1 MRLIIYLFPTAFAV
15 SSDNYDCTAGIE
27 LKSYSNDHYRL
38 VLIHRIRYIVAMN
51 DTPKDL
57 RFFKVILSSIADGV
71 FTVDSNRIITSFNPA
86 AEKITGVPA
95 TKAIGRRCQDVF
107 HSDLCERCPLKKTLK
122 TGVEA
127 IDQPVNIINHLG
139 EQVPISISTAV
150 LKDDNG
156 EILGAVETFRDLSA
170 IEHLRKELYKNYSF
184 EDIVSRSP
192 EIHKLFA
199 ILPDIAESES
209 TVLIQGP
216 SGSGKEMFARAI
228 HNLSPRK
235 EHNHVIINCGT
246 LPVQLFE
253 SELFGY
259 TKGAFTDA
267 KRDKEGK
274 ISVADKGTVFFDE
287 IGELPMSTQV
297 KLLRLLQQREYEPLG
312 SATPRKADIRIIA
325 ATNRDLK
332 ELVAQGKFRDDLYFR
347 LAVVKIELPPLNRRR
362 EDIPYLVD
370 HFIKKFNARR
380 GKKIISISP
389 EVMDI
394 LLRYDFPGNI
404 RELENIIEYG
414 FVVCKGSIIQKEHLP
429 AELFQSS
436 KGAPAEPES
445 KQDIV
450 SKALDEKSRIKAA
463 LLKHGGKIAEA
474 ADELGIH
481 RTTLWR
487 KIKRHNI
494 AIKSK

>member
-1 MRLIIYLFPTAFAV
+1 MLIPGRSDIRLLPWGRWQAIFAKMSN
-15 SSDNYDCTAGIE
+15 SS
-27 LKSYSNDHYRL
+27 R
-38 VLIHRIRYIVAMN
+38 
-51 DTPKDL
+51 DL

-86 AEKITGVPA
+86 AERITGIPA
-95 TKAIGRRCQDVF
+95 SKAIGKRCQDIF
-107 HSDLCERCPLKKTLK
+107 HSDICEKCLLKETLM
-122 TGVEA
+122 TGVEV
-127 IDQPVNIINHLG
+127 IDQPVNIINHQG
-139 EQVPISISTAV
+139 EKIPISISTAV
-150 LKDDNG
+150 LKDDDG
-156 EILGAVETFRDLSA
+156 DILGAVETFRDLST
-170 IEHLRKELYKNYSF
+170 IEHLRKELSKNYSF

-192 EIHKLFA
+192 LIHKLFA

-235 EHNHVIINCGT
+235 GRRHVIINCGT
-246 LPVQLFE
+246 LPIQLFE

-259 TKGAFTDA
+259 VKGAFTDA

-274 ISVADKGTVFFDE
+274 ITLADKGTVFFDE

-297 KLLRLLQQREYEPLG
+297 KLLRLLQQREYEPVG
-312 SATPRKADIRIIA
+312 GTSTRKADIRIIA

-347 LAVVKIELPPLNRRR
+347 IAVVKIELPSLKERR

-414 FVVCKGSIIQKEHLP
+414 FVVCKESIIQKEHLP
-429 AELFQSS
+429 TELFQSS
-436 KGAPAEPES
+436 KET
-445 KQDIV
+445 
-450 SKALDEKSRIKAA
+450 ALPGGSGRGLVGEAVDERSRIESA
-463 LLKHGGKIAEA
+463 LLKHKGRITEA
-474 ADELGIH
+474 ARELGIH

-487 KIKRHNI
+487 KIRRHNI
-494 AIKSK
+494 DIEK

>member
-1 MRLIIYLFPTAFAV
+1 MRVTLLGMTNEPTFSNPLTITLLSWRLRNDIFINMSD
-15 SSDNYDCTAGIE
+15 SSQ
-27 LKSYSNDHYRL
+27 
-38 VLIHRIRYIVAMN
+38 
-51 DTPKDL
+51 DL

-71 FTVDSNRIITSFNPA
+71 FTVDSNRVITSFNPA
-86 AEKITGVPA
+86 AEKITGIPA
-95 TKAIGRRCQDVF
+95 SKAIGKRCQDIF
-107 HSDLCERCPLKKTLK
+107 HSDICEKCLLKETLM
-122 TGVEA
+122 TGVEV
-127 IDQPVNIINHLG
+127 IDQPVNIINHMG
-139 EQVPISISTAV
+139 EKIPISISTAV
-150 LKDDNG
+150 LKDDGG

-170 IEHLRKELYKNYSF
+170 IEHLRKELSKNYSF

-192 EIHKLFA
+192 LIHKLFA

-235 EHNHVIINCGT
+235 GRRHVIINCGT
-246 LPVQLFE
+246 LPIQLFE

-259 TKGAFTDA
+259 VKGAFTDA
-267 KRDKEGK
+267 KKDKEGK
-274 ISVADKGTVFFDE
+274 IALADKGTVFFDE

-312 SATPRKADIRIIA
+312 GTAPRKADIRIIA

-347 LAVVKIELPPLNRRR
+347 IAVVKIELPSLKERR

-414 FVVCKGSIIQKEHLP
+414 FVVCKESIIQKEHLP
-429 AELFQSS
+429 TELFQFSRETTLPGIS
-436 KGAPAEPES
+436 AGG
-445 KQDIV
+445 IIG
-450 SKALDEKSRIKAA
+450 KAVNERSRIESA
-463 LLKHGGKIAEA
+463 LLKHKGRIAEA
-474 ADELGIH
+474 ARELGIH

-487 KIKRHNI
+487 KIRRHNI
-494 AIKSK
+494 DIEK